1 MKILENIE
9 QEGYFQVPV
18 VNGFSLGFGLE
29 RLFVEQLQSI

>member
-18 VNGFSLGFGLE
+18 VNGVFAGLW
-29 RLFVEQLQSI
+29 VGKAIC